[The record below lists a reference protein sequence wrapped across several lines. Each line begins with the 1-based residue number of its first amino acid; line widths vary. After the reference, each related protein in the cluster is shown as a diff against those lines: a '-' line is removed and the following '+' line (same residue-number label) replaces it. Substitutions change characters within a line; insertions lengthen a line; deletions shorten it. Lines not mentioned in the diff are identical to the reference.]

1 MAAVGAE
8 SDVARPLGFWTC
20 TALVIG
26 NMIGV
31 GVFLMPAALAPYGLN
46 ALWGWM
52 ITLLGCVCLAMVF
65 SVLPRLFPQDDGP
78 YAYTERAFG
87 NGITFYVLW
96 CYWFSTWVTNA
107 TITTGVVG
115 YLTILVPPL
124 QADSWLRPVVALAFL
139 WMFVLI
145 NSLGIRMAASIQLVT
160 TVLKLLPLVGII
172 LLGLWLLV
180 VKPTLYLGNIPSNPI
195 SLRAVLDAS
204 TNTLYAMLGIECAA
218 IPAAKVLDPGRTIP
232 RATLVGTLVT
242 AIVYIG
248 VSLVPLFLIPQA
260 ELAASNAPFADLF
273 VRFLGPQYGWWLALS
288 IVICGLG
295 ALNGWTL
302 IVGEL
307 TQTFA
312 IHGRFPAAWGKT
324 SRRGTPSTAFVAT
337 GVLASIILVMNYS
350 ESTTK
355 LFTFFSQLVT
365 AANLPLYLA
374 CSLAVLVVWKRGRIA
389 SAGRRELVSISAALV
404 AAAYCVWACVGV
416 GTKPWLYAIG
426 LALAAIPFHLA
437 SRGETYR
444 QRNAWGAPR
453 DAAPKAGKISGLRG
467 QGSLIRFRYPP
478 RK

>member
-1 MAAVGAE
+1 MMPAVAAE
-8 SDVARPLGFWTC
+8 SDASRPLGLWTC

-26 NMIGV
+26 NTIGV
-31 GVFLMPAALAPYGLN
+31 GIFLLPATLAPYGLN
-46 ALWGWM
+46 ALWGWL
-52 ITLLGCVCLAMVF
+52 ITLLGCACLAMVF
-65 SVLPRLFPQDDGP
+65 SVLPRLLPQEDRP
-78 YAYTERAFG
+78 YGYTQRAFG

-96 CYWFSTWVTNA
+96 CYWFSTWVTNS
-107 TITTGVVG
+107 TIATGVVG
-115 YLTILVPPL
+115 YLTILVPAL
-124 QADSWLRPVVALAFL
+124 RSVSWLPPVMALAL
-139 WMFVLI
+139 VWAFVLI
-145 NSLGIRMAASIQLVT
+145 NSIGIRMAASIQIIT
-160 TVLKLLPLVGII
+160 TVLKLLPQAGII

-180 VKPTLYLGNIPSNPI
+180 VNPTLYLGNIPPNPF
-195 SLRAVLDAS
+195 SFRGVLDAS

-248 VSLVPLFLIPQA
+248 VSLLPLFLIPQA

-273 VRFLGPQYGWWLALS
+273 VRYLGPQYGWWLALS

-307 TQTFA
+307 TQTLA
-312 IHGRFPAAWGKT
+312 LRGRFPAAWGKP
-324 SRRGTPSTAFVAT
+324 SRRGTPITAFVVT
-337 GVLASIILVMNYS
+337 GMLASIILLMNYS

-374 CSLAVLVVWKRGRIA
+374 CSLAVLVVMKRARITF
-389 SAGRRELVSISAALV
+389 AGRSELVWRGAAFG
-404 AAAYCVWACVGV
+404 AAVYCVWAFAGV

-426 LALAAIPFHLA
+426 LAIVGVPFHLA
-437 SRGETYR
+437 SSSREAGHHRVTRRG
-444 QRNAWGAPR
+444 
-453 DAAPKAGKISGLRG
+453 
-467 QGSLIRFRYPP
+467 
-478 RK
+478 